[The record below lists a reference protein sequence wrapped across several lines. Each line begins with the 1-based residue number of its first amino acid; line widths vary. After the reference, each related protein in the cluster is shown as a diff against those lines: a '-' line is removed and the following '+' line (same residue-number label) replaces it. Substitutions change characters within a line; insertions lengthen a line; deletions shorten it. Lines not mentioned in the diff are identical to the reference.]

1 MHVFEAIATRR
12 SIRGFLSREISRET
26 IEDLLGIAARA
37 PSGGNIQPW
46 KVHVLAGAALRRVA
60 DAIHAARASG
70 PLEPDYVYYP
80 ADWREPWVSRKRK
93 VGWDLYTLAGV
104 RKGDRAAGEAFHAR
118 NFDFFG
124 APAGLLLTIDRD
136 AGEGAW
142 VDLGIFAGTLM
153 LAARGLGL
161 DTCPQ
166 AFFAEVGQPIRESL
180 PLPPGEI
187 VVCGIALGY
196 ADPNSPLNGLVTE
209 REPVAGFTTFH
220 D

>member
-12 SIRGFLSREISRET
+12 SIRSFIDQDVPREAL
-26 IEDLLGIAARA
+26 EDLLAIAARA

-46 KVHVLAGAALRRVA
+46 KVHVLEGAAVRRVA
-60 DAIHAARASG
+60 DAIHAARATGQAS
-70 PLEPDYVYYP
+70 PDYTYYP
-80 ADWREPWVSRKRK
+80 VEWREPWISRKRK

-104 RKGDRAAGEAFHAR
+104 QKGDRAAGERFHAR

-124 APAGLLLTIDRD
+124 APVGLILTIDSD

-166 AFFAEVGQPIRESL
+166 AFFAEVAQPIRESL
-180 PLPPGEI
+180 PLPPGEL

-196 ADPNSPLNGLVTE
+196 ADPAARVNGLVTE
-209 REPVAGFTTFH
+209 REPVAGFATFH
-220 D
+220 G

>member
-1 MHVFEAIATRR
+1 MAT
-12 SIRGFLSREISRET
+12 
-26 IEDLLGIAARA
+26 AARA

-46 KVHVLAGAALRRVA
+46 KVHILEGAALRRVA
-60 DAIHAARASG
+60 DAIHAARTAG

-80 ADWREPWVSRKRK
+80 TEWREPWISRKRK
-93 VGWDLYTLAGV
+93 VGWDLYERAGV
-104 RKGDRAAGEAFHAR
+104 QRGDRAAGEAFHAR

-124 APAGLLLTIDRD
+124 APVGMLLTIERD

-166 AFFAEVGQPIRESL
+166 AFFAEVAPPIPRKPAAAGQRAGGLRHSGGLCRP
-180 PLPPGEI
+180 
-187 VVCGIALGY
+187 ALG
-196 ADPNSPLNGLVTE
+196 AE
-209 REPVAGFTTFH
+209 RACHGTRTGRGFCTFH
-220 D
+220 S